1 MMQDKYGDHIRV
13 YTTESERNI
22 FVDCFYEDTPQKLQF
37 RAVLGRCE
45 AMLLIEKLQKAL
57 EELK

>member
-1 MMQDKYGDHIRV
+1 MMQDKYGDHIKV
-13 YTTESERNI
+13 YTTESERDV

-45 AMLLIEKLQKAL
+45 ARLLIEKLQKEL
-57 EELK
+57 ENLK